1 LEKRRLQWLGSRNK
15 FGYSFIV
22 PYIYGNLNSMTTG
35 QIKNVFLEA
44 IQEKAVYNKL
54 EGITE
59 NQIYNWRRNRTTPS
73 IGDML
78 GVLYQLNKI
87 SISFIDKSKRINTI
101 EGLNKLPEIVQN
113 MFGEKRTLAPTDRPN
128 SNKEA
133 VNIIDEILTRKL
145 GK

>member
-1 LEKRRLQWLGSRNK
+1 
-15 FGYSFIV
+15 
-22 PYIYGNLNSMTTG
+22 MTTG

-44 IQEKAVYNKL
+44 IQEKAIYNKL

-101 EGLNKLPEIVQN
+101 QGLNELPEIVQN

-128 SNKEA
+128 PNTEP
-133 VNIIDEILTRKL
+133 LTHNP
-145 GK
+145 